1 MEMHHSSLCL
11 VRSRFSCASVRES
24 NYMFVDLSGS
34 VLKQWRGSGQSD
46 RVYRW
51 LLLVHRKLEL
61 WWCRVYGIW
70 TYQWPVMRWPREV
83 RKSVFIAMEAEAHR
97 IVMDGPVGI
106 ALRASM
112 RAEARKEMEER
123 RRMADFKLK
132 LESKSRKLKID
143 KDGKIVLV
151 FGEPGPIID
160 GRLESTQPTNA
171 ESTATSSTDN
181 RVASIDHHGAAAE
194 SSTTT
199 SLH

>member
-1 MEMHHSSLCL
+1 
-11 VRSRFSCASVRES
+11 
-24 NYMFVDLSGS
+24 MFVDLSGA

-97 IVMDGPVGI
+97 IVTEGPIEIVI
-106 ALRASM
+106 RERM
-112 RAEARKEMEER
+112 RAEARKDMEER
-123 RRMADFKLK
+123 RCMADSELN
-132 LESKSRKLKID
+132 LESKSRKLNID

-160 GRLESTQPTNA
+160 GWLESTRSTNA
-171 ESTATSSTDN
+171 ESTATSSTNN
-181 RVASIDHHGAAAE
+181 RVASIDHRGTAAE
-194 SSTTT
+194 NSKIVNEATYRRVYIERVRE
-199 SLH
+199 